1 MAKCWNALGTI
12 LYFSSI
18 ITHSNIDHFS
28 PSRALSINIKYNT
41 DHMAKI
47 KDRLIYE
54 TKKMDAVQRRKSN
67 KEHTLM
73 AKERNAHRLAEKA
86 KSKKA
91 HMSAVD
97 DWKKDVERNRSGR
110 FVGDSQEDDGRLR
123 GMMGGRG
130 GGGGGP
136 NKRRESANKRYGF
149 GGKTDRFKQND
160 QKTLNDMSG
169 FNPRGGFAG
178 GGRKTPGG
186 SGGGKKRSNS
196 GGGKKRPGKRARD
209 SARSR

>member
-1 MAKCWNALGTI
+1 
-12 LYFSSI
+12 
-18 ITHSNIDHFS
+18 
-28 PSRALSINIKYNT
+28 
-41 DHMAKI
+41 MAKI

-86 KSKKA
+86 KAKKA

-97 DWKKDVERNRSGR
+97 DWKKDVERNRGR
-110 FVGDSQEDDGRLR
+110 HVGDSQDDDGHLR
-123 GMMGGRG
+123 GMMS
-130 GGGGGP
+130 GGGP
-136 NKRRESANKRYGF
+136 NKRRESANRRYGF
-149 GGKTDRFKQND
+149 GGKNGRFKQND
-160 QKTLNDMSG
+160 RATLNDMSG

-178 GGRKTPGG
+178 GGRKSPGG
-186 SGGGKKRSNS
+186 AGGGKKRPSNS
-196 GGGKKRPGKRARD
+196 GGSGKKRPGKRARD

>member
-1 MAKCWNALGTI
+1 
-12 LYFSSI
+12 
-18 ITHSNIDHFS
+18 
-28 PSRALSINIKYNT
+28 
-41 DHMAKI
+41 MAKI

-86 KSKKA
+86 KAKKA

-97 DWKKDVERNRSGR
+97 DWKKDAERNRGR
-110 FVGDSQEDDGRLR
+110 RVGDSHEDEGYLR
-123 GMMGGRG
+123 GMMSGTGN
-130 GGGGGP
+130 GP

-149 GGKTDRFKQND
+149 GGKNGRFKQND
-160 QKTLNDMSG
+160 KATLNDMSG

-178 GGRKTPGG
+178 GGRKSPG
-186 SGGGKKRSNS
+186 GGGKKRPNNS
-196 GGGKKRPGKRARD
+196 GGSGKKRPGKRARD

>member
-1 MAKCWNALGTI
+1 MLVIA
-12 LYFSSI
+12 
-18 ITHSNIDHFS
+18 IT
-28 PSRALSINIKYNT
+28 A

-86 KSKKA
+86 KAKKA

-97 DWKKDVERNRSGR
+97 DWKKDVERNRGR
-110 FVGDSQEDDGRLR
+110 HVGDANEDEGHLR
-123 GMMGGRG
+123 GMMS
-130 GGGGGP
+130 GGGGP
-136 NKRRESANKRYGF
+136 SKRRESANKRYGF
-149 GGKTDRFKQND
+149 GGKNGRFKQND
-160 QKTLNDMSG
+160 RATLNDMSG

-178 GGRKTPGG
+178 GGRKSPGGGGG
-186 SGGGKKRSNS
+186 SGGKKRPSNNNS
-196 GGGKKRPGKRARD
+196 GGGGKKRPGKRARD